1 MGMTLAVVA
10 GSLAA
15 LSSLSSSNAANAQ
28 AKYQQSQ
35 AEANAA
41 AARNQ
46 AQITEQKGRVESENI
61 DREKQALTR
70 QYADAQSGAV
80 ANLGALGVDMSSGS
94 AANVLQGNANAYA
107 ADVGDNRYQKAYSQW
122 ETRQNVN
129 AQLTAAD
136 NYDNAASYYGST
148 VKSLGQSLL
157 TAGVSGLASGLGA
170 YSMAGDGNGFWSKLF
185 SGGTKS
191 VTSGAGSGFSL
202 YNGNALQAVRG

>member
-157 TAGVSGLASGLGA
+157 TAGVSGLASGMSA
-170 YSMAGDGNGFWSKLF
+170 YSMANGLGWTGS
-185 SGGTKS
+185 SGS
-191 VTSGAGSGFSL
+191 SGALAQLGQRAQSGVFGKAIS
-202 YNGNALQAVRG
+202 AAKAVRG

>member
-1 MGMTLAVVA
+1 MGATSLAVVV

-15 LSSLSSSNAANAQ
+15 LSSLSQTNAANAQ

-46 AQITEQKGRVESENI
+46 ATITAQKGRIEAENI

-94 AANVLQGNANAYA
+94 AANVLQGNANTYA
-107 ADVGDNRYQKAYSQW
+107 ADVGDNRYQKSISQW
-122 ETRQNVN
+122 VTNENVKAQEAN
-129 AQLTAAD
+129 AA
-136 NYDNAASYYGST
+136 NYDSAASYYGST
-148 VKSLGQSLL
+148 VKNLGQSLL
-157 TAGVSGLASGLGA
+157 TAGVSGLTSGMGA
-170 YSMAGDGNGFWSKLF
+170 YSMAGGGGGGNGFWNTLF
-185 SGGTKS
+185 ASTKKS
-191 VTSGAGSGFSL
+191 FTSITMKP
-202 YNGNALQAVRG
+202 